1 MFQVDSKSGRN
12 LKYEVYSFYKLHY
25 SANLMAVC
33 LLHNADLEK
42 LQEIAVEKLI
52 VIPNKN
58 VPKTLYRAPVFRPD
72 QLGIKILV
80 VPVREVANIHS

>member
-1 MFQVDSKSGRN
+1 MHMMTGRTNKLTSFFFVFQVDSKSGKN

-42 LQEIAVEKLI
+42 LQEGLSS
-52 VIPNKN
+52 PWW
-58 VPKTLYRAPVFRPD
+58 R
-72 QLGIKILV
+72 
-80 VPVREVANIHS
+80 

>member
-1 MFQVDSKSGRN
+1 M
-12 LKYEVYSFYKLHY
+12 KYEVYSFYKLHY

-80 VPVREVANIHS
+80 VPVREVGLLISTLRITFCSYS

>member
-1 MFQVDSKSGRN
+1 M
-12 LKYEVYSFYKLHY
+12 YSFYKLHY

-80 VPVREVANIHS
+80 VPVREVGLLISTLRITFCSYS